1 MLDPKN
7 PTTADSA
14 VVIGVIVVALT
25 LIWMV
30 YDSVVTTKRKK
41 NHNIFDET
49 DIFN

>member
-1 MLDPKN
+1 MLDPTN

-14 VVIGVIVVALT
+14 LIIGVIVVVLT

-30 YDSVVTTKRKK
+30 YDSVITTKRKK

-49 DIFN
+49 DTY

>member
-1 MLDPKN
+1 MLDPTN

-14 VVIGVIVVALT
+14 LIIGVIVVVLT

-30 YDSVVTTKRKK
+30 YDSVITTKRKK

-49 DIFN
+49 DIY